1 MIFLIYIYIY
11 IHTYLYEIADTL
23 MQQNEKILSLI
34 SQQNDKLVDTIESD
48 KLAPQ
53 LVFSRKISKYS
64 RLFPIKSLKE
74 LDELEKIIDEKNVN
88 EFIAIVRQLLQPK
101 GIIKNISLVISVPCI
116 MECNV
121 DGHHN
126 KRRLLNSPKFMDLI
140 YRKCLF

>member
-1 MIFLIYIYIY
+1 M
-11 IHTYLYEIADTL
+11 E
-23 MQQNEKILSLI
+23 QNEKILSLI
-34 SQQNDKLVDTIESD
+34 RQQNDKLVDTIESD

-74 LDELEKIIDEKNVN
+74 LDELEKIINEKNVN

-101 GIIKNISLVISVPCI
+101 GIIKNISLVMAVSCI

-121 DGHHN
+121 DGHHS
-126 KRRLLNSPKFMDLI
+126 KRRLLNSPKFMNLI
-140 YRKCLF
+140 YRKFLF